1 LNGDAPR
8 QRATPGTR
16 RQTSAPPEC
25 LLDLDQ
31 RSNDLIDT
39 ELTFCAGRAQG
50 RPMRDYQKHLEKPR
64 ADAAECLLISDQ
76 ATNPEKQE
84 LFDVR
89 YRSPVRRPVP
99 AACPVE
105 MMMAPSWPPTL
116 FRKAF
121 HIKGNDD
128 LRWVSLTYRLQVF

>member
-16 RQTSAPPEC
+16 RQTSAPPEF

-39 ELTFCAGRAQG
+39 ELMFCAGRAQG
-50 RPMRDYQKHLEKPR
+50 RPMKDYQKHLEKLR

-76 ATNPEKQE
+76 ATNPESKNC
-84 LFDVR
+84 LTSAIGRLSVAR
-89 YRSPVRRPVP
+89 CLPPVP
-99 AACPVE
+99 
-105 MMMAPSWPPTL
+105 S
-116 FRKAF
+116 R
-121 HIKGNDD
+121 
-128 LRWVSLTYRLQVF
+128 

>member
-50 RPMRDYQKHLEKPR
+50 RPMKDYQKHLEKLR

-84 LFDVR
+84 LFDAR

-105 MMMAPSWPPTL
+105 MMMAASEPL
-116 FRKAF
+116 
-121 HIKGNDD
+121 
-128 LRWVSLTYRLQVF
+128 